1 MPRALARSLAPAG
14 EENSTSAVAAP
25 QPTPLP
31 KLIRAV
37 AAAHPCLAEDAAA
50 LTPDIIARSPTP
62 FPT

>member
-14 EENSTSAVAAP
+14 EENSTS
-25 QPTPLP
+25 
-31 KLIRAV
+31 AV